1 VVVVST
7 RFDEKK
13 TLKRAKWE
21 TVWEEVMVVVVC
33 YLMIAR
39 N

>member
-1 VVVVST
+1 VVVVLT

-13 TLKRAKWE
+13 TFKRAKWG
-21 TVWEEVMVVVVC
+21 TVWEEVMVVIVC